1 MWLITTTGFYSIV
14 QKPGEKDLTIRSR
27 VRKDL
32 EALRDKYLPDLGEIV
47 RNENTD
53 YRYRAKVSPE
63 KFAEAAAQMVRDI
76 DYDNFKNTVAQVQGH
91 RRSHIYSGVWRTSF
105 GFRTRGTLI
114 ARYDLGVQWG
124 QTATINYLSLQLF
137 FQNIQALKAH
147 LEPLLLCERH

>member
-1 MWLITTTGFYSIV
+1 MWLITTAGFYSIV

-32 EALRDKYLPDLGEIV
+32 EALRDKYLPNLGEIV

-91 RRSHIYSGVWRTSF
+91 RRSHIYSGVWE
-105 GFRTRGTLI
+105 
-114 ARYDLGVQWG
+114 DL
-124 QTATINYLSLQLF
+124 L
-137 FQNIQALKAH
+137 ALKQEEH
-147 LEPLLLCERH
+147 